1 MSVQQ
6 TTQLIQLILNAVLML
21 NAAVIV
27 LGILMLRHSMLH
39 NQLRSLNQTYLT
51 ELSQVETW
59 WDKRRLQV
67 NRQLH
72 QLQQRYRSME
82 KSVLLM
88 QCAVALFASSTFL
101 LTLRAILSLDWL
113 VALSLWLFIVGIGAL
128 LAGLGLALLDVQRTG
143 RLLEQDI
150 HRGQR
155 RLQTTEQRVAAPLA
169 KPSRLPSKVE
179 PEPLSL
185 ERLKP

>member
-21 NAAVIV
+21 NAAVMV
-27 LGILMLRHSMLH
+27 LGILMLRHGMLH
-39 NQLRSLNQTYLT
+39 NQLRSLNQTYMA
-51 ELSQVETW
+51 ELSQAETW

-72 QLQQRYRSME
+72 QLQQRYRSIE

-88 QCAVALFASSTFL
+88 QCAVALFSGSTLL
-101 LTLRAILSLDWL
+101 LTLRAIISFDWL
-113 VALSLWLFIVGIGAL
+113 IAVSLWLFIVGIGAL

-150 HRGQR
+150 YRGQR
-155 RLQTTEQRVAAPLA
+155 RLQATEQRAATPLA
-169 KPSRLPSKVE
+169 KPSRLPSKEE
-179 PEPLSL
+179 PETLSL